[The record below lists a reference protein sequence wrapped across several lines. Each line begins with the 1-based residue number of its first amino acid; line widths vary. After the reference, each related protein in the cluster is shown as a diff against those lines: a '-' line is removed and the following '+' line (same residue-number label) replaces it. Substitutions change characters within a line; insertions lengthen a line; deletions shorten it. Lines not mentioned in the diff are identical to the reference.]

1 LDLVSIPRR
10 LGVDGP
16 TSANIQL
23 TREVARRLAYAI
35 PFLEDATNGGDLMI
49 EIDELSLP
57 VVGSLRKMSGQGRLS
72 VKDVTLV
79 SGQVLQGEGFPR
91 ELTTQWQAL
100 SGDTSAAVKLNA
112 PSVKF
117 TIDNG
122 RARHE
127 PYAITLNDQSVMIA
141 GETEMNG
148 GKLAMQ
154 ARLAL
159 SPQMQ
164 KEGFGEAIVV
174 PISGTV
180 EQPKMEVNS
189 IASNISPEKWSGVI
203 DRHIVDLRERK
214 KERLLLLSD
223 KQVKSITDPFDEIIR
238 ATTQAST
245 RPSTRPA
252 TQRSGE

>member
-1 LDLVSIPRR
+1 MPAIFAIALALSFFSPVLGTETPAKTVVFLGDSLTAG
-10 LGVDGP
+10 LGVQPSEAFPALIAEKIRAGGLP
-16 TSANIQL
+16 F
-23 TREVARRLAYAI
+23 EVQNA
-35 PFLEDATNGGDLMI
+35 G
-49 EIDELSLP
+49 
-57 VVGSLRKMSGQGRLS
+57 
-72 VKDVTLV
+72 
-79 SGQVLQGEGFPR
+79 
-91 ELTTQWQAL
+91 L

-154 ARLAL
+154 ARLVL

-189 IASNISPEKWSGVI
+189 IASNISPGS
-203 DRHIVDLRERK
+203 
-214 KERLLLLSD
+214 
-223 KQVKSITDPFDEIIR
+223 
-238 ATTQAST
+238 
-245 RPSTRPA
+245 
-252 TQRSGE
+252 